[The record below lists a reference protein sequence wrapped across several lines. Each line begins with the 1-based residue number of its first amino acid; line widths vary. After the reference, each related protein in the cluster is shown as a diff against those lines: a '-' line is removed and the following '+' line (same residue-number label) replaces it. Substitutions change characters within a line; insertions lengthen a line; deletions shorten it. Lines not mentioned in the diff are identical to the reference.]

1 MLPKTDYKK
10 IAITGATG
18 FLGKYLVK
26 HYISCGYDVLVL
38 AREEEHPETC
48 YDYPVNYVMTD
59 YSVASLEAVLK
70 DREVVVH
77 LVGQTLQRDSNPLM
91 ISQFFKVNVGI
102 LENIVIAGRQT
113 GLKAVYQMSSNNV
126 YSSANTMPWDESQI
140 PVPSSVYGLS
150 KQMAEALGAYI
161 SSVTD
166 IKVVSL
172 RLARLFGYGERD
184 TVVFTKYMKLAI
196 KKQQLEVWGTGST
209 SIEYLYVRDVVD
221 AIETA
226 VRTDIPAGAYNVG
239 CGKSFSVLEIA
250 ETINREAGNDGNLF
264 IDSTKPEGN
273 YHILMDSSKF
283 TKATNWEPKWTL
295 GEAVKEMISLYQNE

>member
-1 MLPKTDYKK
+1 MLPKTDNIKV
-10 IAITGATG
+10 AITGATG

-26 HYISCGYDVLVL
+26 HFISCGYDVLVL

-48 YDYPVNYVMTD
+48 YDFPVNYMLTD
-59 YSVASLEAVLK
+59 YSVVSLEAALK
-70 DREVVVH
+70 DREVVIH

-102 LENIVIAGRQT
+102 LESIILAGRQT

-140 PVPSSVYGLS
+140 PVPSSIYGLS
-150 KQMAEALGAYI
+150 KQMAESLGAYI

-184 TVVFTKYMKLAI
+184 TVVFTKYMKLAT
-196 KKQQLEVWGTGST
+196 KKQQLVVWGTGST
-209 SIEYLYVRDVVD
+209 RIEYLYVRDVVD

-226 VRTDIPAGAYNVG
+226 VRNGIPAGAYNVG
-239 CGKSFSVLEIA
+239 CGKSYSVLEIA
-250 ETINREAGNDGNLF
+250 ETINREACNEGNLF
-264 IDSTKPEGN
+264 IDKTKPEGN

-283 TKATNWEPKWTL
+283 QNTTNWKPRWSL
-295 GEAVKEMISLYQNE
+295 DDAVKEMVSLYQND

>member
-1 MLPKTDYKK
+1 MK

-26 HYISCGYDVLVL
+26 HFISCGYDVLVL
-38 AREEEHPETC
+38 AREEEHPESY
-48 YDYPVNYVMTD
+48 YDYPVDYVLTD
-59 YSVASLEAVLK
+59 YSVASLENVLR
-70 DREVVVH
+70 DRKAVVH

-102 LENIVIAGRQT
+102 LENIVLAGRQT
-113 GLKAVYQMSSNNV
+113 GLKAIYQMSSNNV
-126 YSSANTMPWDESQI
+126 YSSANDMPWNETQI

-150 KQMAEALGAYI
+150 KQMAEALGVYV
-161 SSVTD
+161 SSVSD

-184 TVVFTKYMKLAI
+184 SVVFTKYMKLAI
-196 KKQQLEVWGTGST
+196 KKQRLEVWGTGTT
-209 SIEYLYVRDVVD
+209 SIEYLYVRDVIE
-221 AIETA
+221 AIEAA
-226 VRTDIPAGAYNVG
+226 VKNNIPAGTYNVG
-239 CGKSFSVLEIA
+239 CGKSYSVLEIA
-250 ETINREAGNDGNLF
+250 ETINRKAGNIGNLF

-283 TKATNWEPKWTL
+283 VKATNWSPRWSL
-295 GEAVKEMISLYQNE
+295 DDAVKEMVALYKSENNEW